1 MKTYI
6 DRAER
11 RPVSLRGYAL
21 SETRDSDIMLA
32 DVSYTGCQ
40 IRCDDPLEKGEVV
53 ELRILKRGAIEAEI
67 RWSKKDRSGARF
79 LS

>member
-21 SETRDSDIMLA
+21 SETRDSDIVLA

-40 IRCDDPLEKGEVV
+40 IRCGDALKKGEVV
-53 ELRILKRGAIEAEI
+53 ELRVLKRGAIDVEI
-67 RWSKKDRSGARF
+67 RWSDKDRSGARF

>member
-1 MKTYI
+1 MKTYV

-11 RPVSLRGYAL
+11 RPVSLPGYAL

-40 IRCDDPLEKGEVV
+40 IRCADSLKMGELV
-53 ELRILKRGAIEAEI
+53 ELRVVKRGAIQVEI
-67 RWSKKDRSGARF
+67 RWSRKDRAGARF
-79 LS
+79 LN